1 MIKTL
6 TTLLVTVLTA
16 VACQSAGNT
25 SARADIIIA
34 SDLPT
39 SAFDSALPFEHAI
52 DFAIRSRST
61 IEGYSV
67 AYWPLDNSLGAQQSQ
82 LRGRGNV
89 RRMIADPSVLGMV
102 GPFSS
107 FVGRI
112 EIPEANRAHLAMISM
127 TTTSSCLTL
136 AIRVCQPTAAELRPT
151 GTNNFFRLPAPD
163 PAQGKAM
170 AAYAAT
176 SPTVDAIANP
186 DPAVKDLV
194 NAYLK
199 AYPAASTADLFPNVT
214 AYTFAAFDCARI
226 LIDAIG
232 RAIKANGGKLP
243 NRMQVVTAVAQTKD

>member
-112 EIPEANRAHLAMISM
+112 EIPEANRAHLAMLSP
-127 TTTSSCLTL
+127 TTTSSCLTG
-136 AIRVCQPTAAELRPT
+136 AVRVRVCQPTAAELRP
-151 GTNNFFRLPAPD
+151 PA
-163 PAQGKAM
+163 
-170 AAYAAT
+170 
-176 SPTVDAIANP
+176 SN
-186 DPAVKDLV
+186 
-194 NAYLK
+194 
-199 AYPAASTADLFPNVT
+199 
-214 AYTFAAFDCARI
+214 
-226 LIDAIG
+226 
-232 RAIKANGGKLP
+232 
-243 NRMQVVTAVAQTKD
+243 

>member
-1 MIKTL
+1 MDCRQSMPSSTGLKGSSWTRREISLSLIQRTARPRDSSPVWSAMVKTL

-67 AYWPLDNSLGAQQSQ
+67 AYWPLDNSLVAQQSQ

-89 RRMIADPSVLGMV
+89 RRMIADPRVLGMV

-136 AIRVCQPTAAELRPT
+136 ALRVCQPTAAELRPT

-176 SPTVDAIANP
+176 RLGLRRV
-186 DPAVKDLV
+186 
-194 NAYLK
+194 
-199 AYPAASTADLFPNVT
+199 
-214 AYTFAAFDCARI
+214 AAFNEFGPEGAE
-226 LIDAIG
+226 
-232 RAIKANGGKLP
+232 
-243 NRMQVVTAVAQTKD
+243 